1 MRKYL
6 YILFAACCIAAC
18 ENYDGHE
25 YDGGNTPQQR
35 PRLSAAAAR
44 QWFESAERGS
54 ATRAGCD
61 DDPHAF
67 FRTGELRPAWE
78 CGKESSDERIDAVDV
93 PAEGEWSYRVICDSA
108 SYPLYCG
115 VVVLD
120 EPGSER
126 TCSYTVFYI
135 PSASA
140 AEDYTPDVCACFRNR
155 ADDKLLFSGLAVY
168 TLHSGIPVAAVRY
181 ILGNP
186 VEGSY
191 LFDPAAEYEQNYDRL
206 YSMLSGIRL
215 LRCRNRD
222 AATRSGDSG
231 EGGTAGG
238 DGAGND
244 GGSGGNKPDPG
255 NDKYGGMVPQV
266 VCIAPPI
273 NRTPDPEPDKPEPPK
288 PPKKDT
294 EVTQDDINP
303 LPLKVT
309 TRPPTGNNTK
319 QSVNFALNTNIKLN
333 CDNIDD
339 ILRLLDSLYNDCMGK
354 KLIGSIDTDLTIKSS
369 DSTSKAKNYYD
380 FNEGSIYMSSPPRM
394 VVIIEEMTHHYQHS
408 TNGNNRATHGLNNEI
423 EAKLG
428 WSLYVL
434 RHGGNLGEYAAAL
447 GKKDGAKNFQRMVN
461 CYTPGIT
468 SETYDYDEFQDW
480 YIKAMEIFRKGKNK
494 YADPNK
500 YPFSFEWNLS
510 SIDYLTKDC

>member
-18 ENYDGHE
+18 ENYDEHE

-35 PRLSAAAAR
+35 PRLSAATAR

-93 PAEGEWSYRVICDSA
+93 PADGEWSYRVICDSA

-120 EPGSER
+120 EPDSER

-273 NRTPDPEPDKPEPPK
+273 NRTSGPEPDKPEPPK

-319 QSVNFALNTNIKLN
+319 QSVDFALNTNIKLN

-354 KLIGSIDTDLTIKSS
+354 KLIGSIDESMTICQS
-369 DSTSKAKNYYD
+369 DTLK
-380 FNEGSIYMSSPPRM
+380 NEGTYNITSRTVTLPVNPLM
-394 VVIIEEMTHHYQHS
+394 VDMIEELTHCYQHS
-408 TNGNNRATHGLNNEI
+408 ANGNNRATLGLNNEI
-423 EAKLG
+423 EAKIC
-428 WSLYVL
+428 WSMYVI
-434 RHGGNLGEYAAAL
+434 RHGGNMRDYGNRVGDKTGFQTFTDL
-447 GKKDGAKNFQRMVN
+447 AKH
-461 CYTPGIT
+461 YTPNIDSNTDNLFFYHNYHSAG
-468 SETYDYDEFQDW
+468 ETLRKIAPGDYGDSV
-480 YIKAMEIFRKGKNK
+480 
-494 YADPNK
+494 K
-500 YPFSFEWNLS
+500 YPYSYDWNLS
-510 SIDYLTKDC
+510 SLDYLMQDC